1 MVYEHTVC
9 DGIDLNFIIEDS
21 DEENEEEWLR
31 SSPIK
36 YFTTEL
42 SLKGR
47 LKRLLLRKPS
57 TRIRLRIFDLICK
70 LLLCILYIVRVSL
83 DQPANYQCN
92 GQHCSTVNESA
103 ILPKDDGSMKFSS
116 TAINWYVILWVDRP
130 MPMWILQCLLS
141 VITLTKAC
149 LDLLIVS
156 KGTLL
161 EKATQDCFVLELI
174 VTVPFLVTLFYPP
187 LLMNLYVPGFLNIWL
202 VKKSLEKL
210 FNDLH
215 LTKQRFQTISVT
227 LSQQLFLLVVSM
239 GCLIFTTICGIQHIQ
254 RSSATD
260 QLTMFE
266 SFYFVIVTFSTVG
279 YGDIS
284 PDNWLGQLFMLTMIC
299 LAFAFIPRQ
308 VEGIHSTWKERKKTG
323 GEYSS
328 RHAAGHR
335 HVVVCTSNLSAEYTM
350 DFLIE
355 FYANRKLEDHIV
367 VLLSSDEKDTSL
379 QIILKDP
386 KWAHRVIYMRG
397 SALKDTDLQ
406 RCRLQEADACFILA
420 PSKCHNRD
428 EADQHTIL
436 RSWAVKDFAP
446 QCRQYIQLFKTEH
459 KLHVKFAEHV
469 VCEDEFKYALLANN
483 CLYPGLSTL
492 VTLLLHTTNRE
503 LGEVGLETWQHVY
516 GRHSGNEV
524 YHIQL
529 CKSVFFQKYEGQSFT
544 NASADAHKRF
554 GVCLIGVLD
563 VTNEEPRLQL
573 NPGSSYKLKT
583 SDYCFYIGE
592 FKEEFSKVKYNNV
605 IHEETMSVDK
615 SSAGNNSRSLEQV
628 SEVLEKWIKQELES
642 DNYGEESVF
651 NSTIT
656 SEWGQ
661 EIARRVRKRSE
672 GETCKPEA
680 LAQESTVIEAQVNA
694 NVGKEKK
701 VPKVLQVHQD
711 MGQEEMI
718 TGPPPATLYSGN
730 RRTLCHLMGIPR
742 PACCLKWGENCEHC
756 TYKNANDDRWQGQ
769 LIILA
774 VEHACSGIHNFI
786 VPLRSHFISRN
797 SLSPIILLLENSPD
811 DMFLSSIGHFPLVYW
826 MIGKISSIDDLLLAG
841 INKVSHLVVV
851 NHDTM
856 RDNMEETMVDSETI
870 VAVQTIIKLFPNTN
884 IITEL
889 SQATSIRFM
898 QFCVNSSHY
907 AKQDSKLQKVV
918 NGKMSS
924 ALSHIF
930 RQPFAAGQVFSA
942 SMLNSL
948 LYQTFVKGYLIT
960 LVRLLLGI
968 DAEENSG
975 HLSSVRVQRMTY
987 ARYSTYGELYTAMA
1001 TTTGEIPIA
1010 IYRTEENADSVI
1022 AAQNNDTKN
1031 NNNHQPEIDN
1041 RKFSTKMS
1049 GGGLFS
1055 KASNSKPEKETAD
1068 LAALVKNRLTNLGM
1082 KASDYDL
1089 LNFKDTEAD
1098 ADSSADTISYV
1109 ILNPTPMRKLRLGD
1123 IVYVIQPSS
1132 MAAIP
1137 SSKTRWNVVKN
1148 AFAAK
1153 GAVFRSMSNPASS
1166 GLNNGSALNRRSSG
1180 SGELFARGRES
1191 VTNPRRKLSSHA
1203 RLSTVKDM
1211 ERQDPLP
1218 TDANSRK
1225 ESEYVFPVKRLS
1237 RSSRL
1242 STTKEPEKQDLLQTD
1257 ILIPEK
1263 ASPQDSGK
1271 YEFPVRKLSSS
1282 ARLSTV
1288 KDTEKEGLL
1297 QTEILPPEQGL
1308 SSNSGKE
1315 SESDY
1320 VFPVKKLN
1328 KSTRL
1333 SAVKHPEKQDLLQT
1347 EILPHGQSLPQD
1359 SGKGSESTYVFPVKK
1374 LSKSTKLS
1382 TVKDTE
1388 KQELLQTEILPPE
1401 HGVLPDADPFGRK
1414 VSRFTVHSASDA

>member
-1 MVYEHTVC
+1 
-9 DGIDLNFIIEDS
+9 
-21 DEENEEEWLR
+21 
-31 SSPIK
+31 
-36 YFTTEL
+36 
-42 SLKGR
+42 
-47 LKRLLLRKPS
+47 
-57 TRIRLRIFDLICK
+57 
-70 LLLCILYIVRVSL
+70 
-83 DQPANYQCN
+83 
-92 GQHCSTVNESA
+92 
-103 ILPKDDGSMKFSS
+103 
-116 TAINWYVILWVDRP
+116 

-1203 RLSTVKDM
+1203 RLSTVKDT

-1308 SSNSGKE
+1308 SSNTGKE

>member
-1 MVYEHTVC
+1 MRRNDGGANMHYEHTVC
-9 DGIDLNFIIEDS
+9 DGIDLNFIIDDS

-42 SLKGR
+42 SLRGR
-47 LKRLLLRKPS
+47 LKRLLIRKPS

-83 DQPANYQCN
+83 DQPANYECN
-92 GQHCSTVNESA
+92 GQHCSVVNESA
-103 ILPKDDGSMKFSS
+103 VLPQDDGSMKFSS
-116 TAINWYVILWVDRP
+116 TAINWYVIVWVERPIVLWVF
-130 MPMWILQCLLS
+130 QCALS

-149 LDLLIVS
+149 LDLSIVS
-156 KGTLL
+156 KGTLI
-161 EKATQDCFVLELI
+161 EKATQDGFILELI
-174 VTVPFLVTLFYPP
+174 VSVPFLLTMCYPP
-187 LLMNLYVPGFLNIWL
+187 LLMNLYVPGFLNVWL
-202 VKKSLEKL
+202 VKKCLEKL

-227 LSQQLFLLVVSM
+227 LSQQLFLLVISM
-239 GCLIFTTICGIQHIQ
+239 GCLVFTTICGIQHIQ
-254 RSSATD
+254 RSSHTD
-260 QLTMFE
+260 PLTMFE

-397 SALKDTDLQ
+397 SALKDIDLQ
-406 RCRLQEADACFILA
+406 RCRLHEADACFILA

-529 CKSVFFQKYEGQSFT
+529 SKSVFFQKYEGQSFT

-573 NPGSSYKLKT
+573 NPGTSCKLKS

-605 IHEETMSVDK
+605 IHEDTMQNDEKAKRNQDK
-615 SSAGNNSRSLEQV
+615 SLEQV
-628 SEVLEKWIKQELES
+628 SEVLEKWIKQDLDSE
-642 DNYGEESVF
+642 NYGEESVF

-656 SEWGQ
+656 NEWGQ
-661 EIARRVRKRSE
+661 EIARRIRRQSE
-672 GETCKPEA
+672 GEDRKPEHKPEA
-680 LAQESTVIEAQVNA
+680 FTGDSNVIEAQVNA

-701 VPKVLQVHQD
+701 IPRVLQIHKD
-711 MGQEEMI
+711 MGQDQMV
-718 TGPPPATLYSGN
+718 TGPPPVTLYSGN
-730 RRTLCHLMGIPR
+730 RRTLCHLMGTPR
-742 PACCLKWGENCEHC
+742 PTCCLKWGESCEHC

-826 MIGKISSIDDLLLAG
+826 MTGKISCIDDLLLAG

-856 RDNMEETMVDSETI
+856 RKNMEETMVDSETI
-870 VAVQTIIKLFPNTN
+870 VAVQTILKLFPNTN

-898 QFCVNSSHY
+898 QFRANSSHY

-1010 IYRTEENADSVI
+1010 IYRTEENVDSTT
-1022 AAQNNDTKN
+1022 ASQNNDTKN
-1031 NNNHQPEIDN
+1031 NNHEELDH

-1055 KASNSKPEKETAD
+1055 KPSNKKNEKEHAD

-1082 KASDYDL
+1082 KESDYDL
-1089 LNFKDTEAD
+1089 LNVLFDSED
-1098 ADSSADTISYV
+1098 GDSSTNTISYV
-1109 ILNPTPMRKLRLGD
+1109 ILNPTPMRKLRVGD

-1137 SSKTRWNVVKN
+1137 SSKTRWNILKSTLLSKSSVS
-1148 AFAAK
+1148 
-1153 GAVFRSMSNPASS
+1153 RSLSNPSTSS
-1166 GLNNGSALNRRSSG
+1166 ISPTSKTNGDLKRTSSG
-1180 SGELFARGRES
+1180 SGEFLAKGSDS
-1191 VTNPRRKLSSHA
+1191 VFVFPSKTKTRRKSSAA
-1203 RLSTVKDM
+1203 RLSSV
-1211 ERQDPLP
+1211 R
-1218 TDANSRK
+1218 
-1225 ESEYVFPVKRLS
+1225 
-1237 RSSRL
+1237 
-1242 STTKEPEKQDLLQTD
+1242 EPEKQDLLQSEV
-1257 ILIPEK
+1257 LQPEPAIPER
-1263 ASPQDSGK
+1263 PENFLPD
-1271 YEFPVRKLSSS
+1271 P
-1282 ARLSTV
+1282 
-1288 KDTEKEGLL
+1288 GLL
-1297 QTEILPPEQGL
+1297 E
-1308 SSNSGKE
+1308 
-1315 SESDY
+1315 
-1320 VFPVKKLN
+1320 
-1328 KSTRL
+1328 
-1333 SAVKHPEKQDLLQT
+1333 
-1347 EILPHGQSLPQD
+1347 
-1359 SGKGSESTYVFPVKK
+1359 
-1374 LSKSTKLS
+1374 
-1382 TVKDTE
+1382 
-1388 KQELLQTEILPPE
+1388 
-1401 HGVLPDADPFGRK
+1401 RK

>member
-9 DGIDLNFIIEDS
+9 DGIDLNFIIDGS

-31 SSPIK
+31 SSPVK

-42 SLKGR
+42 SLRGR

-83 DQPANYQCN
+83 DEPVNYQCN
-92 GQHCSTVNESA
+92 GQHCSTVNKTEA
-103 ILPKDDGSMKFSS
+103 LPQDDGSMKFSS
-116 TAINWYVILWVDRP
+116 TAINWYLIIWVDRP
-130 MPMWILQCLLS
+130 LVLWLFQSCLS
-141 VITLTKAC
+141 GITLIKAC
-149 LDLLIVS
+149 LDMLIVS
-156 KGTLL
+156 KGNFI
-161 EKATQDCFVLELI
+161 EKATQDGFILELI
-174 VTVPFLVTLFYPP
+174 CSIPILLTWFYPP
-187 LLMNLYVPGFLNIWL
+187 LLINLYVPGFLNVWL
-202 VKKSLEKL
+202 VKKSLENL

-239 GCLIFTTICGIQHIQ
+239 GCLVFTTICGIQHIQ
-254 RSSATD
+254 RSSHTHP
-260 QLTMFE
+260 LTLFE

-308 VEGIHSTWKERKKTG
+308 IEGIHSTWKERKKTG

-335 HVVVCTSNLSAEYTM
+335 HVVVCTSHLSAEYTM

-386 KWAHRVIYMRG
+386 KWAHRVIYMKG

-406 RCRLQEADACFILA
+406 RCRLQQADACFILA
-420 PSKCHNRD
+420 PSKCQNRD

-436 RSWAVKDFAP
+436 RSWAIKDFAP

-503 LGEVGLETWQHVY
+503 LGEVGMETWQHVY

-529 CKSVFFQKYEGQSFT
+529 SKSVFFQKYEGQSFT

-573 NPGSSYKLKT
+573 NPGSSHKLKA

-592 FKEEFSKVKYNNV
+592 FKEEFSKIKCQNV
-605 IHEETMSVDK
+605 IQEEISTKDNTPITRK
-615 SSAGNNSRSLEQV
+615 NKSLEQV
-628 SEVLEKWIKQELES
+628 SEVLEKWIKQDLES
-642 DNYGEESVF
+642 ENYGEESVF

-656 SEWGQ
+656 NEWGQ
-661 EIARRVRKRSE
+661 EIARRIRRQSEVEIRKPDTFTEDS
-672 GETCKPEA
+672 A
-680 LAQESTVIEAQVNA
+680 VIEAQVNA
-694 NVGKEKK
+694 NVGKGRK
-701 VPKVLQVHQD
+701 VPCVLQVHND
-711 MGQEEMI
+711 MGQDQMV
-718 TGPPPATLYSGN
+718 TGPPPVTLYSGN
-730 RRTLCHLMGIPR
+730 RRTLCHLMGAPR
-742 PACCLKWGENCEHC
+742 PKCCLQWGENCEHC

-774 VEHACSGIHNFI
+774 VEHACAGIHNFI

-797 SLSPIILLLENSPD
+797 SLSPIILLLEDSPD

-826 MIGKISSIDDLLLAG
+826 MKGKISCIDDLLLAG

-851 NHDTM
+851 NHDAM
-856 RDNMEETMVDSETI
+856 RENMEETMVDSETI
-870 VAVQTIIKLFPNTN
+870 VAVQTILKLFPNTN

-898 QFCVNSSHY
+898 QFHANSTHY
-907 AKQDSKLQKVV
+907 AKQDSRLQKVV

-987 ARYSTYGELYTAMA
+987 ARYSTYGDLYTAMA

-1010 IYRTEENADSVI
+1010 IYRTEENVDPMTAVHSTD
-1022 AAQNNDTKN
+1022 NKN
-1031 NNNHQPEIDN
+1031 NNHHECDD

-1055 KASNSKPEKETAD
+1055 KSSNKKAEKETAD
-1068 LAALVKNRLTNLGM
+1068 LAALVKSRLVNLGM
-1082 KASDYDL
+1082 KASDYA
-1089 LNFKDTEAD
+1089 DT
-1098 ADSSADTISYV
+1098 DSSANTISYV
-1109 ILNPTPMRKLRLGD
+1109 ILNPTPMRKLRVGD

-1137 SSKTRWNVVKN
+1137 SSKTRWNMVRN
-1148 AFAAK
+1148 AFTSRPS
-1153 GAVFRSMSNPASS
+1153 VSRSFSNPAASNIS
-1166 GLNNGSALNRRSSG
+1166 PTSKNNGNLLKRTSSG
-1180 SGELFARGRES
+1180 SGELYA
-1191 VTNPRRKLSSHA
+1191 
-1203 RLSTVKDM
+1203 
-1211 ERQDPLP
+1211 
-1218 TDANSRK
+1218 K
-1225 ESEYVFPVKRLS
+1225 ESEAVFVFSGTKRKPSNSVKTLS
-1237 RSSRL
+1237 F
-1242 STTKEPEKQDLLQTD
+1242 KEPEREDLLQSE
-1257 ILIPEK
+1257 IIPE
-1263 ASPQDSGK
+1263 PG
-1271 YEFPVRKLSSS
+1271 
-1282 ARLSTV
+1282 
-1288 KDTEKEGLL
+1288 
-1297 QTEILPPEQGL
+1297 ILE
-1308 SSNSGKE
+1308 
-1315 SESDY
+1315 
-1320 VFPVKKLN
+1320 
-1328 KSTRL
+1328 
-1333 SAVKHPEKQDLLQT
+1333 
-1347 EILPHGQSLPQD
+1347 
-1359 SGKGSESTYVFPVKK
+1359 
-1374 LSKSTKLS
+1374 
-1382 TVKDTE
+1382 
-1388 KQELLQTEILPPE
+1388 
-1401 HGVLPDADPFGRK
+1401 RK
-1414 VSRFTVHSASDA
+1414 VSRFTVHTAVDE

>member
-9 DGIDLNFIIEDS
+9 DGIDLNFIINDS

-36 YFTTEL
+36 YFTNEL
-42 SLKGR
+42 SLRGR
-47 LKRLLLRKPS
+47 LKRLLIRKPA

-83 DQPANYQCN
+83 DKPVNYQCN
-92 GQHCSTVNESA
+92 GHQCGSGNETHT
-103 ILPKDDGSMKFSS
+103 LPQDDGSMKFSS
-116 TAINWYVILWVDRP
+116 TAINWYVILWVERP
-130 MPMWILQCLLS
+130 LVLWLFQSVLS
-141 VITLTKAC
+141 IITLTKAC
-149 LDLLIVS
+149 LDIFIVS
-156 KGTLL
+156 KGTFI
-161 EKATQDCFVLELI
+161 EKATQDGFILELVCSI
-174 VTVPFLVTLFYPP
+174 PLLVTLFHP
-187 LLMNLYVPGFLNIWL
+187 LFLMNLYVPSFLNVWL

-239 GCLIFTTICGIQHIQ
+239 GCLVFTTICGIQHIQ
-254 RSSATD
+254 RSSATHP
-260 QLTMFE
+260 LTLFE

-328 RHAAGHR
+328 RHASGHR
-335 HVVVCTSNLSAEYTM
+335 HVVVCTSHLSAEYTM

-386 KWAHRVIYMRG
+386 KWAHRVIYMKG
-397 SALKDTDLQ
+397 SALKDSDLQ

-503 LGEVGLETWQHVY
+503 LGQVGVQSWQHVY

-529 CKSVFFQKYEGQSFT
+529 SKSVFFQKYEGQSFT

-563 VTNEEPRLQL
+563 ITNDEPRLQL
-573 NPGSSYKLKT
+573 NPGSSHKLKL

-592 FKEEFSKVKYNNV
+592 FKEEFSK
-605 IHEETMSVDK
+605 IK
-615 SSAGNNSRSLEQV
+615 SENILEKNPSEKAPTSNKKSLEQV
-628 SEVLEKWIKQELES
+628 SEVLEKWIKQELEA

-656 SEWGQ
+656 NEWGQ
-661 EIARRVRKRSE
+661 EIARRIRRKSS
-672 GETCKPEA
+672 GELRKTDTFE
-680 LAQESTVIEAQVNA
+680 EENSSVIEAEVNA
-694 NVGKEKK
+694 NVGKDKK
-701 VPKVLQVHQD
+701 GPRVLQVHKD
-711 MGQEEMI
+711 MGQEQMI
-718 TGPPPATLYSGN
+718 TGPPPVTLYSGN
-730 RRTLCHLMGIPR
+730 RRTLCHLMGTPR
-742 PACCLKWGENCEHC
+742 PKCCLKWGEDCEHC
-756 TYKNANDDRWQGQ
+756 TYKNANDDRWKGQ

-797 SLSPIILLLENSPD
+797 SLSPIILLMEDSPD
-811 DMFLSSIGHFPLVYW
+811 DMFLSSIGHFPMVYW
-826 MIGKISSIDDLLLAG
+826 MKGTITCIDDLLLAG

-851 NHDTM
+851 NHDAM
-856 RDNMEETMVDSETI
+856 RENMEETMVDSETI
-870 VAVQTIIKLFPNTN
+870 VAVQTIVKLFPNIN

-898 QFCVNSSHY
+898 QFHAHSTHY

-918 NGKMSS
+918 GGRMSS

-987 ARYSTYGELYTAMA
+987 ARYSTYGDLYHAMA

-1010 IYRTEENADSVI
+1010 IYRTEENSEATTNVPNSDS
-1022 AAQNNDTKN
+1022 KN
-1031 NNNHQPEIDN
+1031 NNHHLQADD

-1055 KASNSKPEKETAD
+1055 KPSNRKSEKETAD
-1068 LAALVKNRLTNLGM
+1068 LAALIKNRLRDLGM
-1082 KASDYDL
+1082 KSTDYD
-1089 LNFKDTEAD
+1089 KTEELGVD
-1098 ADSSADTISYV
+1098 VNTSANTISYV

-1137 SSKTRWNVVKN
+1137 SSKMRWNLVRS
-1148 AFAAK
+1148 AFSGK
-1153 GAVFRSMSNPASS
+1153 SSVSRSLSNPSS
-1166 GLNNGSALNRRSSG
+1166 SSISPTSKSNGDLLKRTSSG
-1180 SGELFARGRES
+1180 SGELYAKESES
-1191 VTNPRRKLSSHA
+1191 VFVFPLRKLS
-1203 RLSTVKDM
+1203 
-1211 ERQDPLP
+1211 
-1218 TDANSRK
+1218 NSAK
-1225 ESEYVFPVKRLS
+1225 N
-1237 RSSRL
+1237 SSKL
-1242 STTKEPEKQDLLQTD
+1242 DPEKQDLL
-1257 ILIPEK
+1257 LPEARIPE
-1263 ASPQDSGK
+1263 PG
-1271 YEFPVRKLSSS
+1271 
-1282 ARLSTV
+1282 
-1288 KDTEKEGLL
+1288 
-1297 QTEILPPEQGL
+1297 ILE
-1308 SSNSGKE
+1308 
-1315 SESDY
+1315 
-1320 VFPVKKLN
+1320 
-1328 KSTRL
+1328 
-1333 SAVKHPEKQDLLQT
+1333 
-1347 EILPHGQSLPQD
+1347 
-1359 SGKGSESTYVFPVKK
+1359 
-1374 LSKSTKLS
+1374 
-1382 TVKDTE
+1382 
-1388 KQELLQTEILPPE
+1388 
-1401 HGVLPDADPFGRK
+1401 RK
-1414 VSRFTVHSASDA
+1414 VSRFTVHSATDT